1 MKLSKWIELAKAAI
15 GAVTLIF
22 VAKDE
27 GASKEAPKQ

>member
-15 GAVTLIF
+15 GVVTLLF

>member
-15 GAVTLIF
+15 GVVTLLF

-27 GASKEAPKQ
+27 KGDKGEAPK

>member
-15 GAVTLIF
+15 GVVTLLF

-27 GASKEAPKQ
+27 SGKGEGK